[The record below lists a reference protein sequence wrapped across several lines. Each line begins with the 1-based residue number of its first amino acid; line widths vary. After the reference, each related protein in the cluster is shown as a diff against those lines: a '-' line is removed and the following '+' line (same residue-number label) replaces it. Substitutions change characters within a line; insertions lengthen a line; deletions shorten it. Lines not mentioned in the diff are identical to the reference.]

1 MNNHNIVS
9 AVYTTANTEPG
20 APVQATRVNGTVETR
35 RNDDDIDGG
44 GMLAYLAAGG
54 KIDPYE
60 APPISSADVNAER
73 NRRIDG
79 GFVFGGDEYQTDAG
93 SRENI
98 SGAQG
103 LSLGAMIADPQG
115 TQGLRWDNPDVD
127 FAWTDATNN
136 EIPMTA
142 AQCQAFCQ
150 AAMQYKSA
158 LIKAAR
164 VIKDTNPILGD
175 YANDSHWPSRALD

>member
-1 MNNHNIVS
+1 MITHDIKSARYVALDDLVHVNIIRDNGQEAS
-9 AVYTTANTEPG
+9 TSIYSD
-20 APVQATRVNGTVETR
+20 VQGGMIAFLA
-35 RNDDDIDGG
+35 DGG
-44 GMLAYLAAGG
+44 V
-54 KIDPYE
+54 IDPYV
-60 APPISSADVNAER
+60 APAVTSSDVNAER
-73 NRRIDG
+73 DRRINA
-79 GFVFGGDEYQTDAG
+79 GFVYAAAEYQTDVG

-98 SGAQG
+98 AGAQG

-164 VIKDTNPILGD
+164 VIKDLNPIPGD
-175 YANDSHWPSRALD
+175 YADDSHWPSRALD